1 MKLKCTLF
9 RELLKVYIRQS
20 IKCTNSEKSQVSTL
34 SEMAR
39 KWVKSV
45 LRWLTSISLITTH
58 LVGLGLWMRQF
69 SMFSTFF
76 NKTKINVEEKLKPRE
91 IWKFSWPCL
100 RNTLKGKVTQILW
113 RTCKRVEDEL
123 RILCSS
129 WCGVKGERWW
139 LNMQWL
145 ITALAATSK
154 VSTFYSQVGYT
165 YIYVCLFGRPLQGK
179 PVYNL
184 HFNYV
189 IFSCPGKKRQKKRD
203 KNAKTKRVLVSLT
216 FLVFPIVKIMLY
228 QS

>member
-1 MKLKCTLF
+1 
-9 RELLKVYIRQS
+9 
-20 IKCTNSEKSQVSTL
+20 
-34 SEMAR
+34 
-39 KWVKSV
+39 
-45 LRWLTSISLITTH
+45 
-58 LVGLGLWMRQF
+58 
-69 SMFSTFF
+69 
-76 NKTKINVEEKLKPRE
+76 
-91 IWKFSWPCL
+91 
-100 RNTLKGKVTQILW
+100 
-113 RTCKRVEDEL
+113 
-123 RILCSS
+123 
-129 WCGVKGERWW
+129 
-139 LNMQWL
+139 MQWL